1 MSFGKECSLLPL
13 GLSPE
18 LCISES
24 LDSQLHTSPGT
35 RPHSIKRRGE
45 RDLVLKTGLGGGS
58 ASAPTC
64 AVLFELDLLVV
75 WCFLCSNLFLLSL
88 EVKLAF
94 PREALFF

>member
-1 MSFGKECSLLPL
+1 MFSFLPL

-35 RPHSIKRRGE
+35 RPHSFKRRGE
-45 RDLVLKTGLGGGS
+45 RDLVLKMGWGGTVQ
-58 ASAPTC
+58 APHLC
-64 AVLFELDLLVV
+64 AVLFERDLLVV
-75 WCFLCSNLFLLSL
+75 WCFLCTLLFLLSL
-88 EVKLAF
+88 EVKLAL

>member
-35 RPHSIKRRGE
+35 RPHRVKRRGE
-45 RDLVLKTGLGGGS
+45 RDLVLKTGCGGVQCKRP
-58 ASAPTC
+58 AC

-75 WCFLCSNLFLLSL
+75 WCFLCSNLFPLSL